1 MCIVEVMPKHSI
13 ERLQTSQFGPFTNVD
28 VEFSPHLNIVTG
40 DNGTGK
46 TQLLKLLY
54 TASKVL
60 EGDGAPLTKGAVA
73 HDLADK
79 LMGVFKPD
87 ALGRLARR
95 IRGRSSAKV
104 DVKFSGIGE
113 PLSFR
118 FASSAKSEVKLDKVP
133 KQGVP
138 DTAVFLPARDL
149 LSIYPGLVSLYE
161 SREVSFDETWRDTAL
176 LLGRSA
182 LKGPRGERANEL
194 LRPLLESLEGTV
206 IEENGK
212 FYVRMKT
219 GTASTGKV
227 EAPLVSEGFRKI
239 AMVIRLVQS
248 GVLLEGG
255 YLFWDE
261 PEANL
266 NPRTQQ
272 AVAKVIK
279 TLARSGTQVFVAT
292 HSVFMLRE
300 LKILLHDDDGKALEP
315 RYIGLSKAEVGED
328 EMGGVTASFGDTQ
341 EDIPAIV
348 ALEAEAEQAFRYLEL

>member
-1 MCIVEVMPKHSI
+1 MPKYSI
-13 ERLQTSQFGPFTNVD
+13 ERLQTTQFGPFSHLD
-28 VEFSPHLNIVTG
+28 IEFSPQLNIITG

-60 EGDGAPLTKGAVA
+60 EADNNTPLTKNAVA
-73 HDLADK
+73 HALADK

-87 ALGRLARR
+87 ALGRLASR
-95 IRGRSSAKV
+95 IRGRSRAEV
-104 DVKFSGIGE
+104 GVKFSGIGD
-113 PLSFR
+113 PLRFN
-118 FASSAKSEVKLDKVP
+118 FASSARSEVKLDKLP

-149 LSIYPGLVSLYE
+149 LSIYPGLVSLYD

-182 LKGPRGERANEL
+182 LKGPRGDKANEL
-194 LRPLLESLEGTV
+194 LLPLLESLEGTV

-219 GTASTGKV
+219 GTSSTGKV
-227 EAPLVSEGFRKI
+227 EAPLVSEGFRKL
-239 AMVIRLVQS
+239 AMVVRLVQS

-266 NPRTQQ
+266 NPRTQK
-272 AVAKVIK
+272 AVAQAIR
-279 TLARSGTQVFVAT
+279 TLALSGTQVFVAT

-300 LKILLHDDDGKALEP
+300 LKMLIHDDDSGTMDT
-315 RYIGLSKAEVGED
+315 RYIGLTKSEAGDVEI
-328 EMGGVTASFGDTQ
+328 GGVTADSGDTQ
-341 EDIPAIV
+341 EDIPAIT
-348 ALEAEAEQAFRYLEL
+348 ALEAEADQAFRYLGL